1 MENSSGR
8 PIKRQI
14 LRYETGEWRT
24 IGTTTSGTLL
34 NPTAVRLRGDKPN
47 VVEGTS
53 IEQIADYLSSE
64 EDDTGDLPA
73 SKILTRR
80 VWTKDAK
87 GKTDVRKLLIWK
99 TNKEQKDDTFSAY
112 VVQWTDYSAG
122 RKSPLTREVKPAATL
137 ESAETMAAD
146 LIESNVKKGWNE
158 TLS

>member
-1 MENSSGR
+1 M
-8 PIKRQI
+8 
-14 LRYETGEWRT
+14 
-24 IGTTTSGTLL
+24 
-34 NPTAVRLRGDKPN
+34 
-47 VVEGTS
+47 VEGTS

-64 EDDTGDLPA
+64 EGDTGDLPA
-73 SKILTRR
+73 SEILTRR